1 MTALWPYALTI
12 YDRPGVQPLLLA
24 LQEAHGQCVPL
35 LLWALWMSA
44 EGRSAEPGAAAQAAE
59 MARAWQDAAIAPLRA
74 LRRQLKGPA
83 GPGSPARRQQLRG
96 GVQALELEAERL
108 LLEMLEEAS
117 PDALGA
123 ADPQAWLALAAASW
137 GGEAPTDKLDQLAA
151 LAAS

>member
-12 YDRPGVQPLLLA
+12 YDRPGVQPLLLD
-24 LQEAHGQCVPL
+24 LQDVHGQCVPL

-44 EGRSAEPGAAAQAAE
+44 EGRSGDPGAAARAAE
-59 MARAWQDAAIAPLRA
+59 LARAWQDAAIAPLRA

-96 GVQALELEAERL
+96 GVRALELEAERL

-117 PDALGA
+117 PPSAGA
-123 ADPQAWLALAAASW
+123 GGARAWLALTTRAW
-137 GGEAPTDKLDQLAA
+137 GGAAPADKLDQLAA